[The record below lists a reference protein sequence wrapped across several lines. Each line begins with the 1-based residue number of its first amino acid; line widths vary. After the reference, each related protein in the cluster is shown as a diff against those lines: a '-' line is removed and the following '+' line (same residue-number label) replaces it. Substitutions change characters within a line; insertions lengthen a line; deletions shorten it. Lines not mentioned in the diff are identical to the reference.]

1 MEFKFYLTWSEE
13 KPKHPKEVYKQS
25 WNTGLSWY
33 GQINPQDKSFNEWKN
48 DQIEKYKTI
57 LKEYKDNGR
66 VRKLNQI
73 YYPTNNDMS
82 LIESDTN
89 FIQWCS

>member
-1 MEFKFYLTWSEE
+1 MVNNYFTMLIKKIIMEFKFYLTWSEE

-48 DQIEKYKTI
+48 DQIEKYKR
-57 LKEYKDNGR
+57 LHR
-66 VRKLNQI
+66 
-73 YYPTNNDMS
+73 
-82 LIESDTN
+82 
-89 FIQWCS
+89 F

>member
-48 DQIEKYKTI
+48 DQIEKYKH
-57 LKEYKDNGR
+57 Y
-66 VRKLNQI
+66 
-73 YYPTNNDMS
+73 
-82 LIESDTN
+82 
-89 FIQWCS
+89 